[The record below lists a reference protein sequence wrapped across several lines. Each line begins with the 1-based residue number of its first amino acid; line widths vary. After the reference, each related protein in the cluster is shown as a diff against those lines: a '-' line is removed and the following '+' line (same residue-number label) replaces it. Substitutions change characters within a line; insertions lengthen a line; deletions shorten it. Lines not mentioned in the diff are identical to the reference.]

1 MENAFYIYIFILYP
15 QINYRIIAQAS
26 PAYEIVYF
34 LQLLSGYTAYSAFC
48 GICSLMAHFVTH
60 VCGQC
65 DMLAAIFEETV
76 DGGKHNDGSIE
87 NRIATAVTRHLRLLR

>member
-1 MENAFYIYIFILYP
+1 MRKSLFVV
-15 QINYRIIAQAS
+15 AQAS

-34 LQLLSGYTAYSAFC
+34 IQLLSGCTAYSAFC

-65 DMLAAIFEETV
+65 DVLTSVFQETV
-76 DGGKHNDGSIE
+76 DGGEHNSGHIDG
-87 NRIATAVTRHLRLLR
+87 RIATAVNRHLRLLK

>member
-1 MENAFYIYIFILYP
+1 MYFIFNYP
-15 QINYRIIAQAS
+15 QIYDINYCIIAQTS

-34 LQLLSGYTAYSAFC
+34 LQLLSGCTAYSAFC

-65 DMLAAIFEETV
+65 DVLTAIFEETV

-87 NRIATAVTRHLRLLR
+87 HRIAIAVTRHLHLLR